1 MTMRLARPITI
12 AAVSLAAAAPA
23 AHAQEPD
30 ERYCHQDATECP
42 GKFTYG
48 TPFSLTGVET
58 IAPTYRTK
66 KALALYKHV
75 IGPRFELPPEPK
87 ARIQFY
93 DIRLGAPVPIVQ
105 DFGPAKYDSRYLEYG
120 LALQVRYGK
129 RLGWRAM
136 RLTLNNRPGFD
147 SGRSGATP
155 KFLSK
160 LVFEQDPDN
169 AAGYATTRAKGR
181 LFMRGDWEPDPSA
194 KHVDPHP
201 STFLGD
207 FTEDGD
213 PWQGKVEL
221 ATLTGLQIP
230 PTEFLS
236 GGRVPQPLPAP
247 TGTPVSV
254 RVRLPHDV
262 DFWNVPEPADASF
275 SDPDPLPDL
284 FPDGK
289 GLGDIMDLD
298 QEVPG
303 VAFGPTESLLV
314 VETRDITGEGRCKER
329 AACEKAEQAPSESR
343 TSDAP
348 SSPSSP
354 ASKPGAARPATKPAR
369 RKARCT
375 RSKATP
381 RRRADKRT
389 RATRKRCARP
399 SNARTKTN
407 KRSPR

>member
-1 MTMRLARPITI
+1 MRLARPLTI
-12 AAVSLAAAAPA
+12 AALSLAAAAPSA
-23 AHAQEPD
+23 LAQEQD
-30 ERYCHQDATECP
+30 ERYCYQDVTECP

-66 KALALYKHV
+66 RALALYKHV

-105 DFGPAKYDSRYLEYG
+105 DYGPTKYDSRYLEYG
-120 LALQVRYGK
+120 IALQVRYGK

-160 LVFEQDPDN
+160 LVFEQDHN

-213 PWQGKVEL
+213 PWQGRVEL
-221 ATLTGLQIP
+221 ATLTGLPIP

-247 TGTPVSV
+247 AGTPVSV

-289 GLGDIMDLD
+289 GLGDLMDLD

-303 VAFGPTESLLV
+303 VAFGPNESILV
-314 VETRDITGEGRCKER
+314 VETRDITGEGRCKDR
-329 AACEKAEQAPSESR
+329 AACENAR
-343 TSDAP
+343 R
-348 SSPSSP
+348 
-354 ASKPGAARPATKPAR
+354 GNARP
-369 RKARCT
+369 
-375 RSKATP
+375 
-381 RRRADKRT
+381 
-389 RATRKRCARP
+389 
-399 SNARTKTN
+399 KTN